1 MEYEKLRLTPHD
13 TQAQIDHC
21 LHCKRPTCT
30 NCISQLRVGQAPD
43 RDPCLTCY
51 SRERCRSGSC
61 KSKTQFEI
69 MVKANP
75 SILDGLWVTDDYA
88 GTRVKRGMMVYVAA
102 PGGPVER
109 EVLKTNKTSFR
120 TVDDLYYFH
129 EHRILW
135 WFSESGAKR
144 TRQERR
150 RSGQESV

>member
-1 MEYEKLRLTPHD
+1 MEYENLRLTPHD

-21 LHCKRPTCT
+21 LHCKRPACT

-61 KSKTQFEI
+61 KAKTQFEI
-69 MVKANP
+69 VARSNP
-75 SILDGLWVTDDYA
+75 LILDGAWVTDDYA
-88 GTRVKRGMMVYVAA
+88 GSRVKRGMVVYVAA

-109 EVLKTNKTSFR
+109 KVLKVNKTSFR

-129 EHRILW
+129 EHRELW
-135 WFSESGAKR
+135 WFSESGA
-144 TRQERR
+144 RR
-150 RSGQESV
+150 RKRG